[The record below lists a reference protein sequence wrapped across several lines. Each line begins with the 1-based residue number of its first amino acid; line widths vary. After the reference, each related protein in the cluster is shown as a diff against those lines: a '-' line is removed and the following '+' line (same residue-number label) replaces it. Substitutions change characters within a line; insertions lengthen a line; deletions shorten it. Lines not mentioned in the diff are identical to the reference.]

1 MNLTSNGVAILNIA
15 SILIMV
21 RLIFMALV
29 VTTMNMS
36 QNIIV
41 QIPGDG
47 KMTTLTLWICAA
59 LAKILSF
66 KCRA

>member
-21 RLIFMALV
+21 RLIHWVLAVMS
-29 VTTMNMS
+29 MKMS

-41 QIPGDG
+41 HIPGNG
-47 KMTTLTLWICAA
+47 KMKTLTQWICAA

-66 KCRA
+66 KCRG